1 MRMTKKF
8 DKLNEAFN
16 IEPEKDKEIYSVAS
30 EVEAEVIPHNQKKS
44 LIDDIKKDYEYT
56 RGNLYSIIEKGQE
69 AINNVLEL
77 AQETDTPRAYEVV
90 GQLIKNVSDAT
101 DKLIDL
107 QKKIKDLDEVKQQKG
122 PTNVTN
128 ALFVGSTAE
137 LSKMLKS
144 QLKDIDEDK

>member
-1 MRMTKKF
+1 
-8 DKLNEAFN
+8 
-16 IEPEKDKEIYSVAS
+16 
-30 EVEAEVIPHNQKKS
+30 
-44 LIDDIKKDYEYT
+44 
-56 RGNLYSIIEKGQE
+56 
-69 AINNVLEL
+69 
-77 AQETDTPRAYEVV
+77 
-90 GQLIKNVSDAT
+90 LIKNVSDAT

-107 QKKIKDLDEVKQQKG
+107 QTKIKYLDEVKQQKG

>member
-1 MRMTKKF
+1 MTKKF
-8 DKLNEAFN
+8 DKLNKTFN
-16 IEPEKDKEIYSVAS
+16 IENESSEIQ
-30 EVEAEVIPHNQKKS
+30 AEVVETAIVESPTKNINS
-44 LIDDIKKDYEYT
+44 AADDIKKDYEYT

-77 AQETDTPRAYEVV
+77 AQETDAPRAYEVV

>member
-1 MRMTKKF
+1 M
-8 DKLNEAFN
+8 
-16 IEPEKDKEIYSVAS
+16 
-30 EVEAEVIPHNQKKS
+30 
-44 LIDDIKKDYEYT
+44 
-56 RGNLYSIIEKGQE
+56 
-69 AINNVLEL
+69 
-77 AQETDTPRAYEVV
+77 AQETDAPRAYEVV

-137 LSKMLKS
+137 LSKMLKN

>member
-8 DKLNEAFN
+8 DKLNKTFN
-16 IEPEKDKEIYSVAS
+16 IENESSEIK
-30 EVEAEVIPHNQKKS
+30 AEVVETAIVESPAKNINS
-44 LIDDIKKDYEYT
+44 AMDDIKKDYEYT

-77 AQETDTPRAYEVV
+77 AQETDAPRAYEVV

>member
-8 DKLNEAFN
+8 DKLNKEFN
-16 IEPEKDKEIYSVAS
+16 IDQEEIQVSAEVTEIIPEIEITKPEKSS
-30 EVEAEVIPHNQKKS
+30 
-44 LIDDIKKDYEYT
+44 IDDIKKDYEYT

-77 AQETDTPRAYEVV
+77 AQETDAPRAYEVV

-107 QKKIKDLDEVKQQKG
+107 QKKIKALDEVKQQKG

-128 ALFVGSTAE
+128 ALFVGSTAD
-137 LSKMLKS
+137 LSKLLKNK
-144 QLKDIDEDK
+144 LKDIDEDK